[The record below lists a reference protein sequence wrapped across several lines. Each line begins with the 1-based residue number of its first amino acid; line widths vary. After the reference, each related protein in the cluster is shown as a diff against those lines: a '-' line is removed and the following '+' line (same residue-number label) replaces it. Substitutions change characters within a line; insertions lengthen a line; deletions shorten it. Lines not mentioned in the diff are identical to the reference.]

1 MKELLQYRRSYELC
15 EVIHNVTCNAW
26 NQTMRLFDH
35 GVMHPFIIPYNYIFV
50 KTQLPCIPKTFIWKR
65 SETTNNQLKC
75 HVIQVRQTLS
85 INIVSHILLGD
96 NLSLNTPFCIF
107 FAFFYSNFI
116 LHSLSLKHNTY
127 LQQCNNYNNKKSS
140 KKMLQ

>member
-1 MKELLQYRRSYELC
+1 MKELLQYQRSYELC
-15 EVIHNVTCNAW
+15 EVIHNDAW
-26 NQTMRLFDH
+26 NQMMGLFDY
-35 GVMHPFIIPYNYIFV
+35 GVMHPFIIPYNYIFI
-50 KTQLPCIPKTFIWKR
+50 KTQFPCIPKTSIW
-65 SETTNNQLKC
+65 ECNDTTNNQLKC

-96 NLSLNTPFCIF
+96 NLSFNTPFYIS

-127 LQQCNNYNNKKSS
+127 LQQCNNYSNKRSS